1 MDFSQYYGKISN
13 SGHDQNGRYKGGKAG
28 DQTGTEWQIISWYRR
43 PWNVVIRL
51 KNRAAAD
58 LLAQLAIEAANNN
71 NIGYD
76 QNQRTTY
83 WTQLV
88 ASGYRPSKIKT
99 PCEADCSEGVIDN
112 TKAVG
117 HLLSIPAL
125 QNLKATY
132 TGNMVDGYKAT
143 GACEILTDP
152 KYLNS
157 YDYLKPGDILLN
169 TAHHTATNLGI
180 GKLSGYAA
188 AAQITAQ
195 TSNAAPS
202 KETKWQGKVTVSKLS
217 VRSWAG
223 EENPTLSFSPLK
235 KDTVVYVCD
244 TIKAS
249 DGSAWYY
256 IKYGAKYGF
265 VSAKYIDRIT
275 TATQTKTTVSKT
287 PLWVGQVTNCNSL
300 AVRTWAGKE
309 NPQLKSV
316 PAIFKGGRIWVCD
329 TIKDSEDS
337 EWYYILI
344 NNSVYGF
351 VKAKFIKK
359 VG

>member
-1 MDFSQYYGKISN
+1 
-13 SGHDQNGRYKGGKAG
+13 
-28 DQTGTEWQIISWYRR
+28 
-43 PWNVVIRL
+43 
-51 KNRAAAD
+51 
-58 LLAQLAIEAANNN
+58 
-71 NIGYD
+71 
-76 QNQRTTY
+76 
-83 WTQLV
+83 
-88 ASGYRPSKIKT
+88 
-99 PCEADCSEGVIDN
+99 
-112 TKAVG
+112 
-117 HLLSIPAL
+117 
-125 QNLKATY
+125 
-132 TGNMVDGYKAT
+132 MVDGYKAT

-188 AAQITAQ
+188 AALITPQ

-202 KETKWQGKVTVSKLS
+202 KETKWQGKVTASKLS

-249 DGSAWYY
+249 DGSVWYY

-287 PLWVGQVTNCNSL
+287 PLWIG
-300 AVRTWAGKE
+300 
-309 NPQLKSV
+309 
-316 PAIFKGGRIWVCD
+316 
-329 TIKDSEDS
+329 
-337 EWYYILI
+337 
-344 NNSVYGF
+344 
-351 VKAKFIKK
+351 
-359 VG
+359 